1 LGDNKEVVT
10 VRSKQEELVRE
21 LLELYPEVAEEN
33 LVTLWGYTAL
43 DLIRALWDFVHHGPA
58 DLACPVWRRFGE
70 LVDAVRKGDYR
81 VLAVGVAGDRV
92 RYLGYTPKPGEALLP
107 PPPGDGEDP
116 VLALKTLAERGVRFR
131 RQGDRLAVFPAVAA
145 DDLFPLLEAIV
156 PLAVRYL
163 NDGEEVP
170 ASVLLSRVLGEL
182 QVPFTARA

>member
-1 LGDNKEVVT
+1 MGPHGLGPDPRPVGL
-10 VRSKQEELVRE
+10 RPPRPGGPCLPR
-21 LLELYPEVAEEN
+21 VAAA
-33 LVTLWGYTAL
+33 WGTGGC
-43 DLIRALWDFVHHGPA
+43 RAQ
-58 DLACPVWRRFGE
+58 
-70 LVDAVRKGDYR
+70 GDYR

-92 RYLGYTPKPGEALLP
+92 RYLGYTPRPDEALLP

-163 NDGEEVP
+163 DDGEEVP
-170 ASVLLSRVLGEL
+170 ASVLLSRVLGGL
-182 QVPFTARA
+182 QVPFAARA